1 MKLVKVT
8 TKHTQDEIQNIAS
21 FADPTQLQILEK
33 IYSKFEYVEFVDE
46 NKMVSMFCIVDDYTI
61 KDLVKNYVNL
71 SIDFS
76 FEDLTKDAFLCNDIK
91 TNFLGDDDI
100 DMTGVIEGRDRVYY
114 AMGKDELFDH
124 KVMEW
129 VNVVRK
135 KVRSGAHS
143 PGEFQVLDHL
153 LHGTFMC
160 PHRNLT
166 RLSHQI

>member
-76 FEDLTKDAFLCNDIK
+76 FEDLTKDAFLCNDIN

-100 DMTGVIEGRDRVYY
+100 DMTGVIN
-114 AMGKDELFDH
+114 ELVTNFYKNNVEVDDILD
-124 KVMEW
+124 KILVKGVTS
-129 VNVVRK
+129 VNDVDK
-135 KVRSGAHS
+135 LIL
-143 PGEFQVLDHL
+143 ENF
-153 LHGTFMC
+153 
-160 PHRNLT
+160 
-166 RLSHQI
+166 

>member
-46 NKMVSMFCIVDDYTI
+46 NKMVSMFCVVDDYTI

-91 TNFLGDDDI
+91 TDFLGDDDI
-100 DMTGVIEGRDRVYY
+100 DMTGVIN
-114 AMGKDELFDH
+114 ELVTNFY
-124 KVMEW
+124 KN
-129 VNVVRK
+129 NVEVDDI
-135 KVRSGAHS
+135 
-143 PGEFQVLDHL
+143 LDKIL
-153 LHGTFMC
+153 VKGVTSINDVDKLILENF
-160 PHRNLT
+160 
-166 RLSHQI
+166 